1 MNTKIKK
8 IVVVGGGTSAWLTIS
23 TLLYKIHTLKNIEI
37 VCIESKDI
45 PVIGVGE
52 STTGI
57 MRDIINFHDHLG
69 DEKEFLKETGSTF
82 KYGIRH
88 ADWNQIGKNFVSPLG
103 SSFDNV
109 TTYPTKDYDY
119 IRILHIA
126 DNLSHTEP
134 LQNKLMLENKIY
146 NDNEYHCDVAYHI
159 DSFKTGQY
167 LKKKCLN
174 TNRVKKIES
183 TVEEIFLNEKGE
195 IKSLI
200 LKNKKI
206 IEADFFIDCTGF
218 HRVLINKLNTK
229 FISYKNDLLVNRAI
243 TFPRKVYENEIIK
256 NYTNSTARKYGWTW
270 EIQLQERI
278 GRGYVYNS
286 NMIKDEEIISEINE
300 IFDEKIIPNN
310 IINFESGRIDKFWNK
325 NVLSIG
331 LSSSFVEP
339 LEATAIHCTILQ
351 MKHFMDYYFTENLN
365 MQETVLHDSYNK
377 EMVNM
382 WDDIRDFIVL
392 HYISQR
398 KDTVFWKEASS
409 VERRSKELKEKL
421 EKWKYRM
428 PRTID
433 YSIKGNNFYNLGNTL
448 WYQICMGMNILNS
461 EVAKKELLYY
471 NLYEKAKQDL
481 QQITNYS
488 NNYVKEALTTNQFYK
503 KLYE

>member
-1 MNTKIKK
+1 MNNKIKK

-23 TLLYKIHTLKNIEI
+23 TLLYKIHSLKNIEI
-37 VCIESKDI
+37 ICIESKDV

-52 STTGI
+52 STTGL
-57 MRDIINFHDHLG
+57 MWNVINYHDHIKN
-69 DEKEFLKETGSTF
+69 EKEFLKETGSTF
-82 KYGIRH
+82 KYGIKH
-88 ADWNQIGKNFVSPLG
+88 VNWNQIGKSFVSPIG
-103 SSFDNV
+103 SSFNNV
-109 TTYPTKDYDY
+109 TNYPSNDYDY
-119 IRILHIA
+119 IRILHVA
-126 DNLSHTEP
+126 DNLQHTEP

-146 NDNEYHCDVAYHI
+146 NENNHNYDVAYHI
-159 DSFKTGQY
+159 DSFKAGQY

-174 TNRVKKIES
+174 TNRIKKIES
-183 TVEEIFLNEKGE
+183 TVEEIILNEKGE

-200 LKNKKI
+200 LKNKDI

-218 HRVLINKLNTK
+218 HRVLINKLDTK
-229 FISYKNDLLVNRAI
+229 FISYKDNLLVNRAI
-243 TFPRKVYENEIIK
+243 TFPRKVRKNEIIK
-256 NYTNSTARKYGWTW
+256 NYTTATARKYGWSW

-278 GRGYVYNS
+278 GRGYVFNS
-286 NMIKDEEIISEINE
+286 NMIDNEQAISEMNKE
-300 IFDEKIIPNN
+300 FDEDITPNN

-325 NVLSIG
+325 NVLAIG

-339 LEATAIHCTILQ
+339 LEATAIHCTLQ
-351 MKHFMDYYFTENLN
+351 QINYFMDYYFTENLN

-377 EMVNM
+377 EMTNM

-392 HYISQR
+392 HYISER
-398 KDTVFWKEASS
+398 KDTEFWRESSS
-409 VERRSKELKEKL
+409 VKRRSKELNEKL

-433 YSIKGNNFYNLGNTL
+433 YSIKGNNFFNLGNSL

-461 EVAKKELLYY
+461 EVAKKELFYY
-471 NLYEKAKQDL
+471 NIYERAKQDL
-481 QQITNYS
+481 QQISNYS